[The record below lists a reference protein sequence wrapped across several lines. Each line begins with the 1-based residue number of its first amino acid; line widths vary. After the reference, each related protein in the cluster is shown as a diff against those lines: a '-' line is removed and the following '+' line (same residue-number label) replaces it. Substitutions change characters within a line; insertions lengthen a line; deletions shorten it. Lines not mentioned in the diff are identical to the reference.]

1 MTDSTF
7 GDVTYK
13 RIRDRAMQDA
23 KDAAP
28 SFPTTNTVEAWQ
40 AFIDELEALDSYDIG
55 HQSAEWDWTIYHYR
69 AMEVCQ
75 CVPSAVLHDAESK
88 HEDYGNDTPN
98 GLFEYAG
105 TLAFIIVAQEIA
117 DAVDTL
123 RNELLELA
131 NNQLDNME
139 SE

>member
-1 MTDSTF
+1 MTNSTF

-23 KDAAP
+23 KEYAP
-28 SFPTTNTVEAWQ
+28 ALPTINTVNAWQ
-40 AFIDELEALDSYDIG
+40 AFIDELEAMDSSDIG
-55 HQSAEWDWTIYHYR
+55 HQSAEWDWVIYHYR

-75 CVPSAVLHDAESK
+75 CVPSAVLHEAESQY
-88 HEDYGNDTPN
+88 EDYGNDRPS
-98 GLFEYAG
+98 GLFEYAS
-105 TLAFIIVAQEIA
+105 TLAFIIASQEIA

-123 RNELLELA
+123 REELLELS

-139 SE
+139 SV

>member
-1 MTDSTF
+1 MTYDST
-7 GDVTYK
+7 DNAITYK

-28 SFPTTNTVEAWQ
+28 DMPTTNTADAWQ
-40 AFIDELEALDSYDIG
+40 AFIEELEAMDASDIG

-75 CVPSAVLHDAESK
+75 CVPSAVLHEAESQYD
-88 HEDYGNDTPN
+88 DYGNGTPN
-98 GLFEYAG
+98 GLFEYAS

-117 DAVDTL
+117 DAVETL
-123 RNELLELA
+123 RDELLELA
-131 NNQLDNME
+131 NAQLENL
-139 SE
+139 